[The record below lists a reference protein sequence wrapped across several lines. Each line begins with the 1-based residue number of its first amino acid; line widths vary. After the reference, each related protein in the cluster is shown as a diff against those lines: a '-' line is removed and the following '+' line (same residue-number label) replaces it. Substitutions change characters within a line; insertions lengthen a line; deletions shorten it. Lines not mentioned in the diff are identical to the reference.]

1 MTLNPRNLS
10 NPDTTSSSTPA
21 PPVCKELTTGRYH
34 QHIASSCQY
43 FSTSVVRKSLD
54 TNLVLLP
61 VMDVADKPCFSFD
74 IITALQRTRRSFSAL
89 TQVNDIYLEGKLH
102 MPWAMVF
109 GLYLPFAKNIT
120 ELIFIISHN
129 ITVLTELTNV
139 TVVSYLRSLPRLF

>member
-1 MTLNPRNLS
+1 MSVL
-10 NPDTTSSSTPA
+10 
-21 PPVCKELTTGRYH
+21 
-34 QHIASSCQY
+34 QY
-43 FSTSVVRKSLD
+43 FSSASLD
-54 TNLVLLP
+54 INLVLLP

-74 IITALQRTRRSFSAL
+74 IIATLQRRQTIPSFSAL

-120 ELIFIISHN
+120 ELILIISHN